1 MLHNGPEPETIDPQ
15 ILTGQ
20 ADGRIA
26 SALFEGLTRF
36 NPTNGLAMPGLAS
49 HWEISADGRTYTFHL
64 RPEARWSTGEPITA
78 EEVVWSWRRAVTP

>member
-1 MLHNGPEPETIDPQ
+1 MERADLVLHNGPEPETIDPQ

-36 NPTNGLAMPGLAS
+36 NPTNGTAMPGLAS
-49 HWEISADGRTYTFHL
+49 HWEISGDGLT
-64 RPEARWSTGEPITA
+64 
-78 EEVVWSWRRAVTP
+78 